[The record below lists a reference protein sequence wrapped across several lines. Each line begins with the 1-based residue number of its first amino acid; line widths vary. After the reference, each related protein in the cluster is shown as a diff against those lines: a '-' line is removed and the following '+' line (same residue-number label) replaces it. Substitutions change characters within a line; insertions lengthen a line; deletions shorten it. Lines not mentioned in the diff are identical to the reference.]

1 MQVKATLQEMMT
13 NEMIINLNVLS
24 ALIEDIV
31 IGNVDSTP
39 IFTMHKGIQGLGS
52 IYIHQEPSK
61 P

>member
-31 IGNVDSTP
+31 IDNVDSTP
-39 IFTMHKGIQGLGS
+39 TVAMHKGIQGLGS
-52 IYIHQEPSK
+52 TYIH
-61 P
+61 

>member
-31 IGNVDSTP
+31 ISNVDSTP

-52 IYIHQEPSK
+52 IYMH
-61 P
+61 

>member
-39 IFTMHKGIQGLGS
+39 IFAMHKGIQGLGS
-52 IYIHQEPSK
+52 IYMH
-61 P
+61 